1 MDALRLPRALCRAA
15 DRPQRIR
22 RSRPGR
28 RRLLV
33 DAVPLHRALL
43 LATAL
48 SVDPVL
54 PYGGRPPRFRPR
66 VHPHRRRPGNRD
78 PIAEPLH
85 PPDRVPVFRWRASGG
100 ARGPGVGRDQHP
112 LFPRHPSPSPGAS
125 VMRGRRAAIGV
136 RLILIIAGLGV
147 AAFLYAFPLYWL
159 GATSL
164 RSKAELYQSITLVPR
179 HPTLQPYVS
188 VLFDRGFWV
197 LLKNSVIVCAA
208 TVVMTLAVGLVITYQ
223 NTRLTVPPQLRVG
236 VLNWALSL
244 RFLPPIA
251 VVIPYFAIVRTLQL
265 YDQPIALIG
274 IYSLFNLPFAIWML
288 KGFLAEIPLELEE
301 AALVDGANRWTSFR
315 RVLLPLAFPGLMA
328 AATIVFT
335 FAWSEF
341 LFALILTATP
351 NAQTFPVGVQRLV
364 TQFEIIW
371 TDMAAA
377 AVNAKAIPLVL
388 MVVARKYL
396 VAGLTF
402 GVIRE
407 K

>member
-1 MDALRLPRALCRAA
+1 MQAPTLPSPRGG
-15 DRPQRIR
+15 
-22 RSRPGR
+22 GR
-28 RRLLV
+28 R
-33 DAVPLHRALL
+33 
-43 LATAL
+43 LAITL
-48 SVDPVL
+48 
-54 PYGGRPPRFRPR
+54 
-66 VHPHRRRPGNRD
+66 
-78 PIAEPLH
+78 
-85 PPDRVPVFRWRASGG
+85 
-100 ARGPGVGRDQHP
+100 
-112 LFPRHPSPSPGAS
+112 
-125 VMRGRRAAIGV
+125 
-136 RLILIIAGLGV
+136 RLILVIAGLGV

-159 GATSL
+159 VATSL
-164 RSKAELYQSITLVPR
+164 KGKAELYQSTTLIPQ
-179 HPTLQPYVS
+179 HPTLAAYGS
-188 VLFDRGFWV
+188 VLFERGFWV
-197 LLKNSVIVCAA
+197 LLKNSVIVCGA
-208 TVVMTLAVGLVITYQ
+208 TVVVTLAVGLLITYPI
-223 NTRLTVPPQLRVG
+223 TRLAVPPQLRVG

-251 VVIPYFAIVRTLQL
+251 VVIPYFAIVRTLQI

-301 AALVDGANRWTSFR
+301 AALIDGANRWSAFR
-315 RVLLPLAFPGLMA
+315 QVLLPLAFPGLMA

-351 NAQTFPVGVQRLV
+351 NAQTFPVGVQGLV

-371 TDMAAA
+371 NDMAAA
-377 AVNAKAIPLVL
+377 GVIAMAIPLVL
-388 MVVARKYL
+388 MVIGRKYM

>member
-1 MDALRLPRALCRAA
+1 M
-15 DRPQRIR
+15 
-22 RSRPGR
+22 RSR
-28 RRLLV
+28 
-33 DAVPLHRALL
+33 
-43 LATAL
+43 
-48 SVDPVL
+48 S
-54 PYGGRPPRFRPR
+54 
-66 VHPHRRRPGNRD
+66 
-78 PIAEPLH
+78 
-85 PPDRVPVFRWRASGG
+85 
-100 ARGPGVGRDQHP
+100 
-112 LFPRHPSPSPGAS
+112 
-125 VMRGRRAAIGV
+125 AAIWL

-147 AAFLYAFPLYWL
+147 AAFIYAFPLYWL
-159 GATSL
+159 VATSL
-164 RSKAELYQSITLVPR
+164 KGKAELYQSITLIPQ
-179 HPTLQPYVS
+179 HPTLASYGS
-188 VLFDRGFWV
+188 VLFERGFWV

-208 TVVMTLAVGLVITYQ
+208 TVVVTLAVGLLITYPI
-223 NTRLTVPPQLRVG
+223 TRLPVPPQLRVG

-274 IYSLFNLPFAIWML
+274 IYSLFNLPFSIWML
-288 KGFLAEIPLELEE
+288 KGFLAEIP
-301 AALVDGANRWTSFR
+301 NRWTSFR
-315 RVLLPLAFPGLMA
+315 RVLLPLATPGLMA

-351 NAQTFPVGVQRLV
+351 NAQTFPVGVQGLV

-371 TDMAAA
+371 NDMAASGVIA
-377 AVNAKAIPLVL
+377 MSVPLIL
-388 MVVARKYL
+388 MVIARNYI

>member
-1 MDALRLPRALCRAA
+1 M
-15 DRPQRIR
+15 
-22 RSRPGR
+22 RSR
-28 RRLLV
+28 
-33 DAVPLHRALL
+33 
-43 LATAL
+43 
-48 SVDPVL
+48 S
-54 PYGGRPPRFRPR
+54 
-66 VHPHRRRPGNRD
+66 
-78 PIAEPLH
+78 
-85 PPDRVPVFRWRASGG
+85 
-100 ARGPGVGRDQHP
+100 
-112 LFPRHPSPSPGAS
+112 
-125 VMRGRRAAIGV
+125 AAIWL
-136 RLILIIAGLGV
+136 RLILIVAGLGV
-147 AAFLYAFPLYWL
+147 AAFIYAFPLYWL
-159 GATSL
+159 VATSL
-164 RSKAELYQSITLVPR
+164 KGKAELYQSITLIPQ
-179 HPTLQPYVS
+179 HPTLASYGS
-188 VLFDRGFWV
+188 VLFERGFWV

-208 TVVMTLAVGLVITYQ
+208 TVVVTLAVGLLITYPI
-223 NTRLTVPPQLRVG
+223 TRLPVPPQLRVG

-265 YDQPIALIG
+265 YDQPVALIG
-274 IYSLFNLPFAIWML
+274 IYSLFNLPFSICML

-315 RVLLPLAFPGLMA
+315 RVLLPLATPGLMA

-351 NAQTFPVGVQRLV
+351 NAQTFPVGVQGLV

-371 TDMAAA
+371 NDMAAA
-377 AVNAKAIPLVL
+377 GVIAMSVPLVL

>member
-1 MDALRLPRALCRAA
+1 M
-15 DRPQRIR
+15 
-22 RSRPGR
+22 RSRG
-28 RRLLV
+28 
-33 DAVPLHRALL
+33 
-43 LATAL
+43 
-48 SVDPVL
+48 
-54 PYGGRPPRFRPR
+54 
-66 VHPHRRRPGNRD
+66 
-78 PIAEPLH
+78 
-85 PPDRVPVFRWRASGG
+85 
-100 ARGPGVGRDQHP
+100 
-112 LFPRHPSPSPGAS
+112 
-125 VMRGRRAAIGV
+125 AAIWL
-136 RLILIIAGLGV
+136 RLILIVAGLSV
-147 AAFLYAFPLYWL
+147 AGFLYAFPLYWL
-159 GATSL
+159 VATSL
-164 RSKAELYQSITLVPR
+164 KGKAELYQSITLVPQ
-179 HPTLQPYVS
+179 HSTLASYGS
-188 VLFDRGFWV
+188 VLFERGFWV

-208 TVVMTLAVGLVITYQ
+208 TVLITIAVGLLITYPI
-223 NTRLTVPPQLRVG
+223 TRLSVPPQLRVG

-251 VVIPYFAIVRTLQL
+251 VVIPYFAIVRTLQI

-301 AALVDGANRWTSFR
+301 AALIDGANRWTSFL
-315 RVLLPLAFPGLMA
+315 RVLLPLATPGLMA

-351 NAQTFPVGVQRLV
+351 NAQTFPVGVQGLV

-371 TDMAAA
+371 NDMAAA
-377 AVNAKAIPLVL
+377 GVIAMAIPLVL
-388 MVVARKYL
+388 MVIGRKYM

>member
-1 MDALRLPRALCRAA
+1 M
-15 DRPQRIR
+15 
-22 RSRPGR
+22 RS
-28 RRLLV
+28 
-33 DAVPLHRALL
+33 
-43 LATAL
+43 
-48 SVDPVL
+48 
-54 PYGGRPPRFRPR
+54 
-66 VHPHRRRPGNRD
+66 
-78 PIAEPLH
+78 
-85 PPDRVPVFRWRASGG
+85 
-100 ARGPGVGRDQHP
+100 
-112 LFPRHPSPSPGAS
+112 
-125 VMRGRRAAIGV
+125 RRAAIWL
-136 RLILIIAGLGV
+136 RLTLIVTGLGV
-147 AAFLYAFPLYWL
+147 AAFIYAFPLYWL
-159 GATSL
+159 VATSL
-164 RSKAELYQSITLVPR
+164 KGKAELYQSITLIPQ
-179 HPTLQPYVS
+179 HPTLASYGS
-188 VLFDRGFWV
+188 VLFERGFWV

-208 TVVMTLAVGLVITYQ
+208 TVVVTLAVGLLITYPI
-223 NTRLTVPPQLRVG
+223 TRLPVPPQLRVG

-244 RFLPPIA
+244 RFLPPVA

-274 IYSLFNLPFAIWML
+274 IYSLFNLPFSIWML

-315 RVLLPLAFPGLMA
+315 RVLLPLATPGLMA

-351 NAQTFPVGVQRLV
+351 NAQTFPVGVQGLV

-371 TDMAAA
+371 NDMAAA
-377 AVNAKAIPLVL
+377 GVIAMSVPLVL